1 LTEELLKAFNDMLSE
16 REEQESLSLND
27 RVLIID
33 GMNTFIRS
41 FAAIPTMDDNGNHIG
56 GVTGFLRSV
65 AFAIRQVNPTRVYV
79 IFDGKGGSKRRRD
92 IYPEYKAGR
101 KPVTRLNRAYDMTT
115 EQDEKDLMK
124 RELVIVAKSL
134 LSLPITTITLDH
146 VEADD
151 IMSYIATHTAEQGGQ
166 SILYSTDKDFLQLVN
181 DNITIWHPMKKKT
194 YTTDL
199 VLEEHKIHPNNFLLY
214 RSLIGDN
221 SDNISGIKGIGTKTL
236 LKHMPQFAEEQKITL
251 DELMDT
257 AKANKSKVMQK
268 IVDNKDIIERNLYLM
283 SLESANMSDINKM
296 KVLNRINESE
306 VILDKPHLTNLLEE
320 YNILPAIQNYNFWL
334 QQTFLPLMRFNG
346 RL

>member
-1 LTEELLKAFNDMLSE
+1 
-16 REEQESLSLND
+16 
-27 RVLIID
+27 
-33 GMNTFIRS
+33 
-41 FAAIPTMDDNGNHIG
+41 
-56 GVTGFLRSV
+56 
-65 AFAIRQVNPTRVYV
+65 
-79 IFDGKGGSKRRRD
+79 
-92 IYPEYKAGR
+92 
-101 KPVTRLNRAYDMTT
+101 
-115 EQDEKDLMK
+115 
-124 RELVIVAKSL
+124 
-134 LSLPITTITLDH
+134 
-146 VEADD
+146 
-151 IMSYIATHTAEQGGQ
+151 
-166 SILYSTDKDFLQLVN
+166 
-181 DNITIWHPMKKKT
+181 
-194 YTTDL
+194 L

-306 VILDKPHLTNLLEE
+306 VILDKPVLTNLLEE